1 MSSLFLRVS
10 NLFLHRSNL
19 PMFLS
24 SPPQSDEYKDLA
36 DAMSKTAA
44 DFKGQILFIFMDAD
58 KEDNTRYVRV

>member
-1 MSSLFLRVS
+1 
-10 NLFLHRSNL
+10 
-19 PMFLS
+19 MFLS